1 VSSLENV
8 GLEIFGLLVLMNGA
22 DVGVVIEVYM
32 GFLLAGWLAGWVKLV
47 LCDLGSDSGGKTTKA
62 AGLVNPAASEEVI

>member
-8 GLEIFGLLVLMNGA
+8 GLEIFGLPVFVNGA
-22 DVGVVIEVYM
+22 EVVIEVYM
-32 GFLLAGWLAGWVKLV
+32 GFLFAGFGCAGQ
-47 LCDLGSDSGGKTTKA
+47 GGKTTKA